1 MQFYVGNTSEGITYA
16 FPLQREV
23 KAALHFIAL
32 RKGMVRTGLDI
43 GFTNSWASQTFRLT
57 GGYWMTVEMTAQRR
71 GRVASALGDD
81 SVLTAGRDGELPFDD
96 KQFDVV
102 VVSCAMLTANQA
114 TIPAIIRECHR
125 VLKIGGHLVFTVS
138 RQKHHVSTLSAV
150 GAAYSEAEIFHLLR
164 DGFDL
169 LGFRY
174 SCRFWVQLV
183 RKWELRRYDH
193 NAPPGAGTRF
203 FYALAKFL
211 DLFLFFTKGYQM
223 TVFCH
228 RKGWRDRRSNLS
240 TGVAALPDAVLCTP
254 RRGEKH
260 LGRPFQMR
268 T

>member
-1 MQFYVGNTSEGITYA
+1 MQFSVESRTEDITYA

-32 RKGMVRTGLDI
+32 RKGTVRTGLDI
-43 GFTNSWASQTFRLT
+43 GFTNSWVSQTFRQT
-57 GGYWMTVEMTAQRR
+57 GGYWMTVEMTPQRR

-81 SVLTAGRDGELPFDD
+81 TVLTTGKSGELPFED

-114 TIPAIIRECHR
+114 AIPAIIRECHR
-125 VLKIGGHLVFTVS
+125 VIKIGGHLVFTVS
-138 RQKHHVSTLSAV
+138 RQKRHASTPSTL
-150 GAAYSEAEIFHLLR
+150 GTGYSEAEIFHLLR

-183 RKWELRRYDH
+183 RKWELRRHDH
-193 NAPPGAGTRF
+193 NAPPNIGMRCL
-203 FYALAKFL
+203 YALAKFL

-228 RKGWRDRRSNLS
+228 RKGWRDKRSILVPGFAS
-240 TGVAALPDAVLCTP
+240 LPDAVLCNT
-254 RRGEKH
+254 RRNDKSASTF
-260 LGRPFQMR
+260 RFK
-268 T
+268 